1 MCITDEAM
9 AKLCDAMR
17 DKYGAGP
24 EFELALG
31 DLIGKYRAAHEKRMR
46 DKQAADLLPLGRQVA
61 AERLGVAERTV
72 YHMAH
77 RHQKFCKVA

>member
-1 MCITDEAM
+1 
-9 AKLCDAMR
+9 
-17 DKYGAGP
+17 
-24 EFELALG
+24 
-31 DLIGKYRAAHEKRMR
+31 MR